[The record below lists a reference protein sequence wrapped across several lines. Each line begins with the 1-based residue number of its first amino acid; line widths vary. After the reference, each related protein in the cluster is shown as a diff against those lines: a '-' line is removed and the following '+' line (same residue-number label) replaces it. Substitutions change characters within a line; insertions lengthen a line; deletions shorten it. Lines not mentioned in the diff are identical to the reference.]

1 MIPANMC
8 GVDRCLR
15 AALGVALIALG
26 VFVPMISQTTF
37 LSAVV
42 IGFGLLNLFSA
53 VMSFCPVYRVAGLST
68 VRESE
73 KNSAS

>member
-8 GVDRCLR
+8 GVDRSLR

-26 VFVPMISQTTF
+26 VLVPTISQATF

-53 VMSFCPVYRVAGLST
+53 VMSFSPVYRVAGLST

-73 KNSAS
+73 NNSTS